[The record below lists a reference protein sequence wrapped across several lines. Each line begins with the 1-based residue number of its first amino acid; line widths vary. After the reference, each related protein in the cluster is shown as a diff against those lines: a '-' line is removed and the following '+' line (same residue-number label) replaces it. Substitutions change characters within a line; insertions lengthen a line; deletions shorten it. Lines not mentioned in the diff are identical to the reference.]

1 MRTYEVIVNHYY
13 DEERVKHTHRV
24 QMPHK
29 VWLDLKSK
37 HGSAIWPFH
46 AWVEDRLADKLGER
60 YNEDTYKSR
69 YYIYSCK
76 VIR

>member
-1 MRTYEVIVNHYY
+1 MRTYEVVVNHYY
-13 DEERVKHTHRV
+13 DEERVKHIHRV

-46 AWVEDRLADKLGER
+46 AWVEKRLQDKLGER
-60 YNEDTYKSR
+60 YEKNSYRSR
-69 YYIYSCK
+69 YYISSCK

>member
-13 DEERVKHTHRV
+13 NDESVKHTHRV

-29 VWLDLKSK
+29 IWLDLKSK
-37 HGSAIWPFH
+37 YGSAIWPFH
-46 AWVEDRLADKLGER
+46 AWVEKRLQDKLGER
-60 YNEDTYKSR
+60 YDQDTYKSR
-69 YYIYSCK
+69 YYISSCK

>member
-13 DEERVKHTHRV
+13 NDESVKHTHRV

-29 VWLDLKSK
+29 IWLDLKSK
-37 HGSAIWPFH
+37 YGSAIWPFH
-46 AWVEDRLADKLGER
+46 AWVEKRLEHKLGKR
-60 YNEDTYKSR
+60 YEEDTYNSR
-69 YYIYSCK
+69 YYISSCK

>member
-13 DEERVKHTHRV
+13 NDESVKHTHRV

-29 VWLDLKSK
+29 IWLDLKSK
-37 HGSAIWPFH
+37 YGSAIWPFH
-46 AWVEDRLADKLGER
+46 AWVEKRLKDKIGEQ
-60 YNEDTYKSR
+60 YDQDSYKSR
-69 YYIYSCK
+69 YYISSCK

>member
-13 DEERVKHTHRV
+13 DEKRVKHTHRV

-37 HGSAIWPFH
+37 YGSAIWPFH
-46 AWVEDRLADKLGER
+46 AWVE
-60 YNEDTYKSR
+60 
-69 YYIYSCK
+69 
-76 VIR
+76 